1 MYCNSSIMGSTKNKR
16 DNKEMKSV
24 AHWSSFSVI
33 QKRLSVSE
41 EYTNI
46 IDLKPE
52 VKNRYFWPSCGWRLG
67 RLDGWKTWW
76 SAFFPSRV
84 GCGDAISGWVI
95 CASGPRLQEGEIVEY
110 RNLPQTSR
118 RFLKGFQVSRGFH
131 RFSVQQFPYIF
142 GVTLEKSNFLLP
154 TLQFP
159 YSIPL
164 LDE

>member
-1 MYCNSSIMGSTKNKR
+1 MDEKLGGALLFPRELAVVTLSL
-16 DNKEMKSV
+16 
-24 AHWSSFSVI
+24 AW
-33 QKRLSVSE
+33 LSV
-41 EYTNI
+41 
-46 IDLKPE
+46 
-52 VKNRYFWPSCGWRLG
+52 
-67 RLDGWKTWW
+67 
-76 SAFFPSRV
+76 RV
-84 GCGDAISGWVI
+84 VQDC
-95 CASGPRLQEGEIVEY
+95 RRGEIVEY

-142 GVTLEKSNFLLP
+142 RVTLEKSNFLLP